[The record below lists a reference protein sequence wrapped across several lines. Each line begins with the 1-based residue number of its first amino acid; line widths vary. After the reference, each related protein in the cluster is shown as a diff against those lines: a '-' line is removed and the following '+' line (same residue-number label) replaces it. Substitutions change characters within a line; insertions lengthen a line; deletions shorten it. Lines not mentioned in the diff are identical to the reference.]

1 MSREERRA
9 YRRMTRNQ
17 DPYAPPPMSAAARA
31 RAEAQQ
37 RARRPSPQPGATGGG
52 LLSGRLAWWLVGG
65 ALVAF
70 LLGLS
75 LAWPSGPSVA
85 LLAGAG
91 AGIGWII
98 LIVAFAWWRRRQRR
112 DVSQR
117 ARGPAGR

>member
-17 DPYAPPPMSAAARA
+17 DPYAAPPMSAAARA

-37 RARRPSPQPGATGGG
+37 RARRPSRRPEAADGRI
-52 LLSGRLAWWLVGG
+52 LSGRLVWWLVGG

-70 LLGLS
+70 LLVLS
-75 LAWPSGPSVA
+75 LAWPNGPSVA
-85 LLAGAG
+85 LLAGAA

-98 LIVAFAWWRRRQRR
+98 LVVAFGWWRRRQRR
-112 DVSQR
+112 DALLR